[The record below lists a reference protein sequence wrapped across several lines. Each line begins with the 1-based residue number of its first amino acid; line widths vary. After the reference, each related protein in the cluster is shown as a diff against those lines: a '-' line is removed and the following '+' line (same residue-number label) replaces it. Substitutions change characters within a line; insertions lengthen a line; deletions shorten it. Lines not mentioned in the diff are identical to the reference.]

1 MIRTAGPT
9 VRGHVT
15 FTTTDDAGDVVAV
28 VEADNAFTDS
38 YASFIAQLIGSG
50 GSPAMPATHVQLGTG
65 TGDTSH
71 TATSV
76 SGGGTKKGLT
86 SLVYTAPLTVTAT
99 AYWSSG
105 EAGFVGHSAGLWG
118 GTAGATLMAIA
129 LVDFTKQAGFN
140 LTVTWQ
146 LVFVGA

>member
-1 MIRTAGPT
+1 MIRTAGPN

-15 FTTTDDAGDVVAV
+15 FTTTDDVGDVIDV

-50 GSPAMPATHVQLGTG
+50 GSPSMPATHVQLGTG
-65 TGDTSH
+65 TGASH
-71 TATSV
+71 TSTSV
-76 SGGGTKKGLT
+76 SGGGTKKALS

-118 GTAGATLMAIA
+118 GTAGATLMAIVD
-129 LVDFTKQAGFN
+129 VDFTKQAGFN